1 MQQSFCFRSIWLE
14 DIRVWLAMGR
24 IIANNRPP
32 FIPHHGLIL
41 DNKLDDPS
49 PVFLEPNPY
58 TLFYIEHLQIG
69 LLNQGFLVVYEAANN
84 SRKAALSSR
93 SRLG

>member
-1 MQQSFCFRSIWLE
+1 MQQSFCFGSIGLK
-14 DIRVWLAMGR
+14 DICVWLAMGR

-32 FIPHHGLIL
+32 FVSHQGFIL

-49 PVFLEPNPY
+49 PVFLEPNSY

-69 LLNQGFLVVYEAANN
+69 LLNHRFLIVY
-84 SRKAALSSR
+84 RKSP
-93 SRLG
+93 LG